1 MKYVD
6 KIILVIIVLLWSAL
20 PVWGARPY
28 KTYVIRGYESWDILC
43 EPYTVKK
50 GDHIWEILR
59 RKGCIAEEDFLRFIS
74 ILKDLNTHI
83 KNLDRIY
90 PDQRILIPLKKMK
103 AKEGVPRP
111 GPRYITIPMIPD
123 ILYSTCKVRPGD
135 CLSKIVTTRLGLRMK
150 QIPKEYF
157 ETLKR
162 LNPGIKNINR
172 IYPGQRIRIPEL
184 ASDSEIA
191 MADPPSTMIS
201 RKDAGGDKPHPYEI
215 EPEGPVGA
223 GFMPAQESRLDSTAL
238 PSQGE
243 GFGRAVSMA
252 VKPLGGTLLQSGNY
266 FFPTGESR
274 DLKLDLSAFPV
285 LELADGR
292 RFVLETEK
300 TVPQGAVRAIR
311 TFWKSLSIIR
321 IDPEATG
328 PAVLDKIFRAMYGE
342 ELWQTLDIP
351 MLDEGVNLTLRGD
364 WIFVH
369 KSHKGTPDRH
379 HCITFISH
387 PEERTSAAVR
397 EYLAEKNILVSDLLI
412 EPTPTL
418 KNPPKSPF
426 TKGGLSKASPLLKG
440 KIPSGPPLLKE
451 KIPSGPP
458 LLKGGWGDFVEILDD
473 RDQETFV
480 AQCVRAIGYTYDPE
494 VPLSFSYAGS
504 QVQTTGN
511 LIRGGSGLDT
521 VVDFGTLYGEAKSAI
536 EAGGLKVLSIKPE
549 DDGLTIARNILTII
563 GIPFTE
569 SPSFFCANREVFKAI
584 SLTIPGLLS
593 SHRDQG
599 RTLLTPAP
607 LQPKI
612 LDFLWEKQIR
622 VSKIKSLIIDY

>member
-1 MKYVD
+1 MKYLD

-50 GDHIWEILR
+50 GDHIWEILS
-59 RKGCIAEEDFLRFIS
+59 RKGCIAEHDFLRFVS
-74 ILKDLNTHI
+74 ILKDLNPHI
-83 KNLDRIY
+83 KNVDRIY

-103 AKEGVPRP
+103 AKKGVPRP
-111 GPRYITIPMIPD
+111 GPRYVTIPMIPD
-123 ILYSTCKVRPGD
+123 ILYSTHTVRPGD
-135 CLSKIVTTRLGLRMK
+135 CLFTIVTTHVGLP
-150 QIPKEYF
+150 IEDLPKRYIQ
-157 ETLKR
+157 TLRR

-172 IYPGQRIRIPEL
+172 IYPDQRIRIPEL
-184 ASDSEIA
+184 ASAEITPAAQGARVKGQGDRGQGSEVR
-191 MADPPSTMIS
+191 SQRSGVRGQRTM
-201 RKDAGGDKPHPYEI
+201 D
-215 EPEGPVGA
+215 
-223 GFMPAQESRLDSTAL
+223 
-238 PSQGE
+238 
-243 GFGRAVSMA
+243 AVSMA

-321 IDPEATG
+321 IDPQATG

-342 ELWQTLDIP
+342 KLWQTLDIP

-418 KNPPKSPF
+418 KNPPKSTF

-440 KIPSGPPLLKE
+440 KIPSGPALLKEKIPSGPPLLKE

-458 LLKGGWGDFVEILDD
+458 LLKGGWGDFVEILDA

-480 AQCVRAIGYTYDPE
+480 AEYVRASGHTYDPE
-494 VPLSFSYAGS
+494 VPLSFSYGGS

-521 VVDFGTLYGEAKSAI
+521 VVDFGALYGEAKSAI

-607 LQPKI
+607 LQPNI